1 MHRDLLDLDPNLV
14 FLNQCGIGPLPKAA
28 VAATCTAIQ
37 SHARKASKGM
47 PGLPL
52 TAESVESCRAM
63 AAQLVGASVDEICFV
78 KNTVEGLCT
87 VASGIRWKS
96 GDNIVSNRLEFPANI
111 YVWMNLAEL
120 GVSLRLAEPENGR
133 IEPAALFALVDDK
146 TRAIAISFVQFLNG
160 YRADLEAIGSFCR
173 ERGILFIVDA
183 IQGLGVLQLDVHEAK
198 IDFLAA
204 GGHKWLLSPIGSG
217 ILYCRRELIPAMRVS
232 DIGHLSIVP
241 GQPFTAIDLKLREDA
256 RRFEGGI
263 VGYSA
268 ICGLGASLSLFLQIG
283 MPKIETYIANL
294 TDYAAAALENSG
306 FRVISPR
313 RPGEKSGIV
322 SFELATVEQAERL
335 HQKLDQKNF
344 VLSRYGKVIRVAPHF
359 FNEQTEID
367 ALLHAMGEA
376 SAV

>member
-1 MHRDLLDLDPNLV
+1 
-14 FLNQCGIGPLPKAA
+14 
-28 VAATCTAIQ
+28 
-37 SHARKASKGM
+37 
-47 PGLPL
+47 
-52 TAESVESCRAM
+52 M

-87 VASGIRWKS
+87 VASGIRWNP

-120 GVSLRLAEPENGR
+120 GVSLRLGEPENGR
-133 IEPAALFALVDDK
+133 IEPETLFALVDDK

-160 YRADLEAIGSFCR
+160 YRADVEAIGSFCR

-183 IQGLGVLQLDVHEAK
+183 IQGLGVVQLDVRKAK

-217 ILYCRRELIPAMRVS
+217 ILYCRRELIPDMRVS

-241 GQPFTAIDLKLREDA
+241 GQPFTAIHLNLRDDA

-268 ICGLGASLSLFLQIG
+268 ICGLGASLSMFLQIG
-283 MPKIETYIANL
+283 ISQIEEYIARL
-294 TDYAAAALENSG
+294 TDYATTALQNNG

-322 SFELATVEQAERL
+322 SFELPTLNRPSVCTR
-335 HQKLDQKNF
+335 
-344 VLSRYGKVIRVAPHF
+344 SSI
-359 FNEQTEID
+359 
-367 ALLHAMGEA
+367 
-376 SAV
+376 S